1 MSTNYITQIRL
12 NDLSHPSMG
21 EETLGMVIDR
31 LFITIE
37 RLQARVTELEIGK
50 PFEPDDKV
58 TLESRLSDI
67 EGQLETLDTRV
78 DDLEG
83 KIDDKIDKYD
93 FKNEVEDVVRDLSF
107 SVSID

>member
-1 MSTNYITQIRL
+1 MSTNYISRVMLQ
-12 NDLSHPSMG
+12 DLSHPAMG
-21 EETLGMVIDR
+21 EETIGLVIDR
-31 LFITIE
+31 LFSMIE
-37 RLQARVTELEIGK
+37 RLERRVTELEIGK
-50 PFEPDDKV
+50 PFEPDNKV

-93 FKNEVEDVVRDLSF
+93 FKNEVEDVIRDLSF